1 MRDQL
6 HLKTTFLYI
15 SHIKAP
21 HTQRHASFKVTFLG
35 SLLFIIPCKR
45 TTKLKTTH
53 CNGFFFV
60 TFNWATT
67 AFHMYRY
74 WTRLLHGDRAH
85 THTNTHTGTIVF
97 TNEAWTVFFIQVF
110 IDAGKMTFAMNI
122 ILYIQLWKPKS
133 NFFKHSVILHR
144 SPTTNVQRVVVE
156 GGGVVCCKQPV
167 YSVDSVM
174 SCKPGFFPH

>member
-1 MRDQL
+1 MVRDQL
-6 HLKTTFLYI
+6 QLKTTFLYI

-53 CNGFFFV
+53 CNAFLWLSIGLPLHFTCTGTELDCYMV
-60 TFNWATT
+60 TE
-67 AFHMYRY
+67 
-74 WTRLLHGDRAH
+74 H
-85 THTNTHTGTIVF
+85 THTQTHTLAQLF
-97 TNEAWTVFFIQVF
+97 LLMKPEHDFFFIQVF

-122 ILYIQLWKPKS
+122 IYIQLWKPKS
-133 NFFKHSVILHR
+133 NFFKHSVILHT

-156 GGGVVCCKQPV
+156 GGVSLLQAA
-167 YSVDSVM
+167 SV
-174 SCKPGFFPH
+174 